1 MTTVLSAAPH
11 AVATAVDLLVRG
23 QVVALPTETVYGLAA
38 DATDAEAVA
47 RIFEAKNRPSFD
59 PLIVHVRSWEQLQGV
74 ADVTEPLVHDLADK
88 YWPGPL
94 TFVLPK
100 RDSIPDLVTSGSS
113 QVAVR
118 MPAHPVFREVLQ
130 AFGKPLAAPS
140 ANRFG
145 RISPTEAGH
154 VLESL
159 GGKIPLI
166 LDGGPC
172 AMGIES
178 TIVRISDGTIYV
190 LRDGPVSREELLRFG
205 YPVSGASDSAAP
217 GQLASHYAP
226 RKSLSLVNSAA
237 DIPPEWHQES
247 GFLAFKSPSQTDF
260 GAIEVLSPTGDIVE
274 AAARLFGCLHRLDAA
289 PVARLWAE
297 RVPSDGLGRAIMDRL
312 TRASVR

>member
-1 MTTVLSAAPH
+1 MTSILSTNSQAIE
-11 AVATAVDLLVRG
+11 TAVDLLIRN

-38 DATDAEAVA
+38 NATNAEAVA

-59 PLIVHVRSWEQLQGV
+59 PLIVHVHSWEQLETV
-74 ADVTEPLVHDLADK
+74 AVVTEPLVHDIAAK

-100 RDSIPDLVTSGSS
+100 RDLIPDLVTSGSS
-113 QVAVR
+113 YVAVR

-145 RISPTEAGH
+145 RISPTEAAH
-154 VLESL
+154 VMESL

-172 AMGIES
+172 ITGIES
-178 TIVRISDGTIYV
+178 TIVKISEGAIYV
-190 LRDGPVSREELLRFG
+190 LRDGPVSREELSQFG
-205 YPVSGASDSAAP
+205 YAIKGSSDAAAP

-226 RKSLSLVNSAA
+226 GKSLSLVNSAA
-237 DIPPEWHQES
+237 DIPPEWHGES
-247 GFLAFKSPSQTDF
+247 GFLAFKSVVQTDF
-260 GAIEVLSPTGDIVE
+260 GATELLSPTGDLVE

-297 RVPSDGLGRAIMDRL
+297 RVPSEGLGRAIMDRL

>member
-1 MTTVLSAAPH
+1 M
-11 AVATAVDLLVRG
+11 TAVDHLIRG

-38 DATDAEAVA
+38 DALNSEAVA

-59 PLIVHVRSWEQLQGV
+59 PLIVHVRSWEQLETV
-74 ADVTEPLVHDLADK
+74 AVVNEPLVHELAAK

-100 RDSIPDLVTSGSS
+100 RDSIPDLVTSGSL

-118 MPAHPVFREVLQ
+118 MPAHPFFREVLQ

-145 RISPTEAGH
+145 RISPTEAAH
-154 VLESL
+154 VVESL
-159 GGKIPLI
+159 GGRIPLI

-172 AMGIES
+172 ATGIES
-178 TIVRISDGTIYV
+178 TIVRISEGTIYV
-190 LRDGPVSREELLRFG
+190 LRDGPVSREELLELG
-205 YPVSGASDSAAP
+205 HPVSVASDSAAP

-226 RKSLSLVNSAA
+226 EKSLSLVNSAA
-237 DIPPEWHQES
+237 DVPHEWRGES
-247 GFLAFKSPSQTDF
+247 GFLSFKFLDQNDF
-260 GAIEVLSPTGDIVE
+260 GAIEILSPSGDLVE
-274 AAARLFGCLHRLDAA
+274 AASRLFGCLHRLDAA

-297 RVPSDGLGRAIMDRL
+297 RVPSEGLGRAIMDRL